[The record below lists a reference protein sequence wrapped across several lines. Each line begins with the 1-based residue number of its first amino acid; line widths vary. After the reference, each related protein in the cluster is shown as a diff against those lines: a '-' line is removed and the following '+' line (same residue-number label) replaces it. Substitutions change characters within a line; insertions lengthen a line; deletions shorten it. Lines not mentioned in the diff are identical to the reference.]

1 MKILN
6 LTQHRATPEQ
16 IAQGVVDP
24 TDEQR
29 AEISRLLTFDDLP
42 PSEDDLQDRAE
53 AVAELALSIAAGI
66 DAVNSVMIGGAPYF
80 MVHLERECWT
90 AGLRPLYA
98 FAKRVSIEE
107 QQADGIVV
115 KRNVFRHGGFVGLE
129 FAEVKR

>member
-24 TDEQR
+24 TDSER
-29 AEISRLLTFDDLP
+29 AGISKMLTFDDLP
-42 PSEDDLQDRAE
+42 SEADLQGRA
-53 AVAELALSIAAGI
+53 AALAEFALGIAAEVH
-66 DAVNSVMIGGAPYF
+66 AASVMIGGAPYF
-80 MVHLERECWT
+80 MGNLERECWT